1 MPQERRARVLPHL
14 GSEEEE
20 LRFWEAHDA
29 RDFDAGPADDI
40 VLAIKPSPKRR
51 VTLWLDEAVVQT
63 LKVIARRYDMGYQT
77 LARGLLRRSVRELME
92 SPAGTGDKQRARQP
106 KPAKTSE

>member
-1 MPQERRARVLPHL
+1 MRKSKTARALPDFA
-14 GSEEEE
+14 SEEDE
-20 LRFWEAHDA
+20 LRFWETHDA

-63 LKVIARRYDMGYQT
+63 LKVIAGRHDMGYQT
-77 LARGLLRRSVRELME
+77 LARGLLRRSVRELVE
-92 SPAGTGDKQRARQP
+92 SEGAATGERRTRRRKGT
-106 KPAKTSE
+106 KTR